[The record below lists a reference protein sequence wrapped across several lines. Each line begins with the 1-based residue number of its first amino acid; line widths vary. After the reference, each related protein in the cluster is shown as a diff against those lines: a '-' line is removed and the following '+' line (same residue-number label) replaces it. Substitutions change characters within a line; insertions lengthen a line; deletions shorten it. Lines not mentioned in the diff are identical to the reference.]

1 METEPFSET
10 FGPKAQ
16 RKKPRIYAG
25 TFEELSQIGAAAAD
39 EAASAASHS
48 GLGVIGRHTASNGLV
63 DN

>member
-1 METEPFSET
+1 VETEPFSET

-25 TFEELSQIGAAAAD
+25 TFEELSQIGTAAAD
-39 EAASAASHS
+39 EAANAASHS
-48 GLGVIGRHTASNGLV
+48 GLGVIGGPTAYHNLV